1 MKSLGERRDDLA
13 GRYPQWIVRSL
24 SQQLD
29 EAARDHPDRPLVIT
43 ANRTLSYADIAAWSR
58 RLASGM
64 IAHDIAPGDRVAL
77 DLANYPEFVALKFA
91 IARAGAICVPC
102 NFLLRGGELAYV
114 LDQSGSTMLVTMD
127 AFRGHDYLA
136 DLQRPA
142 GLRTVVAFP
151 TGDPSTGSADL
162 SLAALEQAATAASDA
177 ELVRREQSADGN
189 SLSDIIYT
197 SGTTGRSKGV
207 MLTHDMVLRAAYSS
221 ALTRAFEDGR
231 RILFAMPMYHVFG
244 YVECLVAAT
253 FVGGAIIPQLVF
265 DPAEMLDL
273 AERNRA
279 NELVCVPMMTAK
291 LIELARARGFDFT
304 HLQTMFN
311 SGGVNPPSI
320 WAEIVE
326 VLGPSETVTAYG
338 MTETTASTTCT
349 FPEDGRDRLLTS
361 NGGYKLAGVAG
372 DPSIGGLIAE
382 YKAIDPVT
390 GADLAPGE
398 EGELVVRGPIVT
410 RGYYDKPEETAAS
423 FTPDGWLHTG
433 DIGHIGA
440 DNYLVL
446 TGRIKESYRCNGEM
460 VMPREV
466 EALFDDHPLLDQAL
480 VVGVPDARVG
490 EAGCLC
496 IVAKPGAE
504 PDHQALIARCAAELA
519 RFKVPRHVLAL
530 EASDIPLTVTGRPQK
545 FKLARLAAER
555 LVAMEG
561 VNR

>member
-1 MKSLGERRDDLA
+1 MKSLGERREMLA
-13 GRYPQWIVRSL
+13 GRHPRWIVRTL
-24 SQQLD
+24 SRQLD
-29 EAARDHPDRPLVIT
+29 DAALDHPNRPLVIT
-43 ANRTLSYADIAAWSR
+43 ADRNFSYAEIAAWSR
-58 RLASGM
+58 RLASAM
-64 IAHDIAPGDRVAL
+64 IALGIETGDRIAI
-77 DLANYPEFVALKFA
+77 DFANYPEFVALKFA

-102 NFLLRGGELAYV
+102 NFLLRGSELAYV
-114 LDQSGSTMLVTMD
+114 LEQSGAAMLVTMD

-136 DLQRPA
+136 DLQQPA
-142 GLRTVVAFP
+142 CLRTVVAFA
-151 TGDPSTGSADL
+151 TGKTSSGAADL
-162 SLAALEQAATAASDA
+162 SLAALEAAATADSDT
-177 ELVRREQSADGN
+177 ELARREQSADGHA
-189 SLSDIIYT
+189 LSDIIYT

-244 YVECLVAAT
+244 YVECLIAAT
-253 FVGGAIIPQLVF
+253 FVGGAIVPQLVF
-265 DPAEMLDL
+265 DPADMLDL
-273 AERNRA
+273 AETHRA
-279 NELVCVPMMTAK
+279 SELVCVPMMTAK
-291 LIELARARGFDFT
+291 LIELARARGFDSS

-311 SGGVNPPSI
+311 SGGVNSPSI
-320 WAEIVE
+320 WGEIDE
-326 VLGPSETVTAYG
+326 ALGPRETVTAYG

-349 FPEDGRDRLLTS
+349 LPEDGRDRLLTS

-372 DPSIGGLIAE
+372 DPAIGGRIAE
-382 YKAIDPVT
+382 YKAIDPVS
-390 GADLAPGE
+390 GADLPHGE
-398 EGELVVRGPIVT
+398 EGELVTRGPVVT
-410 RGYYDKPEETAAS
+410 RGYYDKPDETAAA
-423 FTPDGWLHTG
+423 FTLDGWLHTG

-440 DNYLVL
+440 DGYLVL

-480 VVGVPDARVG
+480 VVGVPDARAG

-530 EASDIPLTVTGRPQK
+530 TAADIPLTVTGRPQK
-545 FKLARLAAER
+545 LKLARLAAER

-561 VNR
+561 AS